1 MDKHLGNRHNRCVSK
16 LDASTPSEPIDK
28 NDNPKTKPGS
38 ESHGARFTAWT
49 ALAGVLIT
57 LVVTNVVTYFVA
69 TNGIKAQ
76 RQDHATQRKEQL
88 EDSQRDARRA
98 AYISFLTAAGDAADY
113 EKAFWCEAG
122 TRVNTPTG
130 ATSTEFRECPNVLNG
145 SKIAVR
151 LRDELAGVSLNGSQR
166 TRTTAIYM
174 VSAMNWLAE
183 ESSAGKPPILAS
195 AYGSPVEVAFNVR
208 RNYDE
213 LSQEMC
219 EDQAIDQNSCR
230 SMK

>member
-1 MDKHLGNRHNRCVSK
+1 MRKPG
-16 LDASTPSEPIDK
+16 ASNSPEPSDK
-28 NDNPKTKPGS
+28 NDNSKTEAHS
-38 ESHGARFTAWT
+38 ESRGVRFTAWT

-57 LVVTNVVTYFVA
+57 LVVTNFVTYFIA

-88 EDSQRDARRA
+88 EDSQREARRA
-98 AYISFLTAAGDAADY
+98 AYTTFLTAAGDAARF
-113 EKAFWCEAG
+113 EKDFWCEAG
-122 TRVNTPTG
+122 KRVNTPTG
-130 ATSTEFRECPNVLNG
+130 SASTEFRKCANVSDG
-145 SKIAVR
+145 SKIAAK
-151 LRDELAGVSLNGSQR
+151 LRDGLAGVSLNGSQR
-166 TRTTAIYM
+166 TRATAIYM

-183 ESSAGKPPILAS
+183 ESSVGKSTILAS
-195 AYGSPVEVAFNVR
+195 TYGSPVEVAFNIQR
-208 RNYDE
+208 GYDE